1 MAKPVEW
8 PRYAIGPVLLLP
20 TVVFW
25 CLWIKAFGEGDSPES
40 RIRIFLSYF
49 PEGTAIRTLAWML
62 LITSL
67 AALTVSAFFLVR
79 ATRGQRVV
87 NISVIIL
94 GILMSLLNVFQ
105 LL

>member
-1 MAKPVEW
+1 MAKPASW
-8 PRYAIGPVLLLP
+8 PRYAIGPVLLGP

-25 CLWIKAFGEGDSPES
+25 GLWIKAFGEGDSPES

-49 PEGTAIRTLAWML
+49 PEGTTIRTLAWMP

-67 AALTVSAFFLVR
+67 AALTVAASFLVR

-94 GILMSLLNVFQ
+94 GSLMLLLSAFQ